1 MTNVILWGV
10 ISMLATYWLTKQM
23 IPVLILAAYRYQLY
37 DLPDGERKLHA
48 HSTPTLGGIAIFLS
62 FMIAFSFM
70 MGVLMP
76 VDSLL
81 DLSRVGFLMAAAM
94 LLFGIGLKDDVIGVS
109 AKYKL
114 TAQIIASGLV
124 IFGLGLNLQSL
135 GGLFGIHEIPYAVG
149 FLLTLFTIIVLINA
163 YNLIDG
169 IDGLAGGIATV
180 ASLFFGSWFLY
191 AGYFS
196 LAMLSFVLVAA
207 ILGFLWYNMSPA
219 RIFMGDTGSLLIGFF
234 LAVQALS
241 FVNLG
246 LFGEHDHVVYWQ
258 SAAPVLAMA
267 VLIVPM
273 YDTMRVFMIRIFR
286 GKSPFDPDRSHL
298 HHLLLD
304 LGCSHRK
311 TMYLLCGFTVV
322 FVGVGLFLALFLTN
336 TQLFFV
342 LLALAL
348 VCLPTNWWKTRLLRR
363 VAKTDPIT
371 IYLKQ
376 NKDSVGYRLLK
387 EEAKQEE
394 REAELV

>member
-1 MTNVILWGV
+1 MTQFILWGV
-10 ISMLATYWLTKQM
+10 ISMSAAFWLTKQM
-23 IPVLILAAYRYQLY
+23 IPVLIMVAYRYQLY

-48 HSTPTLGGIAIFLS
+48 RSTPTLGGIAIFLS

-70 MGVLMP
+70 IGVLQQGE
-76 VDSLL
+76 SLI
-81 DLSRVGFLMAAAM
+81 DLSRTGFLMAAAM

-135 GGLFGIHEIPYAVG
+135 GGLFGIYEIPYAVG
-149 FLLTLFTIIVLINA
+149 FLLTVFTIIVLINA

-169 IDGLAGGIATV
+169 IDGLAGGIATI
-180 ASLFFGSWFLY
+180 ASLFFGAWFLY
-191 AGYFS
+191 AGYLP

-207 ILGFLWYNMSPA
+207 ILGFLWYNISPA

-246 LFGEHDHVVYWQ
+246 LFGEHEQVVYWQ

-273 YDTMRVFMIRIFR
+273 YDTLRVFMIRIFR
-286 GKSPFDPDRSHL
+286 GQSPFDADRSHL
-298 HHLLLD
+298 HHLLQD
-304 LGCSHRK
+304 LGCSDRK
-311 TMYLLCGFTVV
+311 SVALLCGFTIL
-322 FVGVGLFLALFLTN
+322 FVIVGIILSLFLSN
-336 TQLFFV
+336 TQLFFA
-342 LLALAL
+342 LLVLAL
-348 VCLPTNWWKTRLLRR
+348 VSLPTNWWKTRLLRR

-371 IYLKQ
+371 IYLKR
-376 NKDSVGYRLLK
+376 NKDSVGYRLLQ
-387 EEAKQEE
+387 ESARQEE